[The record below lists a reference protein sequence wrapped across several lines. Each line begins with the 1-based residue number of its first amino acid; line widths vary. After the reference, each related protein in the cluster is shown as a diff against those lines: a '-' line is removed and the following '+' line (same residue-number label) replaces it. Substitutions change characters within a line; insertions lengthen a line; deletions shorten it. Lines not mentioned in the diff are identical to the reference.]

1 MVSEYGSNA
10 RGESQESSGGERGG
24 RRRFIR
30 KPRICQFC
38 VERAKSIDHK
48 SVEVLKRYVTEQG
61 RIRTRRDSGTCAR
74 HQRILARAVKRSR
87 HLALLPFRAERF
99 R

>member
-1 MVSEYGSNA
+1 MSEHGSSE
-10 RGESQESSGGERGG
+10 REESQEYSGGERGG

-30 KPRICQFC
+30 KPRVCQFC
-38 VERAKSIDHK
+38 AERAKSIDHK

>member
-1 MVSEYGSNA
+1 VSEDTREERNGGS
-10 RGESQESSGGERGG
+10 EGGGGDRGG

-30 KPRICQFC
+30 KPRVCQFC
-38 VERAKSIDHK
+38 AEKTKSIDHK
-48 SVEVLKRYVTEQG
+48 AVDVLKRYVTEQG

-74 HQRILARAVKRSR
+74 HQRMLARAIKRSR
-87 HLALLPFRAERF
+87 HLALIPFRAERF

>member
-1 MVSEYGSNA
+1 MSE
-10 RGESQESSGGERGG
+10 RGPNEREDTQEYSGGERGG

-30 KPRICQFC
+30 KPRVCQFC
-38 VERAKSIDHK
+38 AERAKSIDHK
-48 SVEVLKRYVTEQG
+48 SVEVLKRFVTEQG
-61 RIRTRRDSGTCAR
+61 RIRTRRDSGACAR
-74 HQRILARAVKRSR
+74 HQRMLARAIKRSR

>member
-1 MVSEYGSNA
+1 MNEHGPNEREEA
-10 RGESQESSGGERGG
+10 PESPGGDRG

-30 KPRICQFC
+30 KPRVCQFC
-38 VERAKSIDHK
+38 AERAKSIDHK
-48 SVEVLKRYVTEQG
+48 SVEVLKRFVTEQG
-61 RIRTRRDSGTCAR
+61 RIRTRRDSGACAR
-74 HQRILARAVKRSR
+74 HQRMLARAVKRSR